1 MVQGPRMPLKPLKT
15 RSKTYGM
22 LDQLTGQACLT
33 TSQATGTGLKKD
45 ACANRL
51 EKNEVPPI
59 NCGITAWS
67 LQTGYG

>member
-33 TSQATGTGLKKD
+33 TSQATGTGL
-45 ACANRL
+45 
-51 EKNEVPPI
+51 
-59 NCGITAWS
+59 
-67 LQTGYG
+67 